1 MAVQGDTPDRQ
12 ALQGKDAKPGGKVI
26 IPCLRKKLKE
36 EQKMTDRVKALTE
49 VKRQLATGKIKFHID
64 AVNPMGAE
72 VAFIAEHSPAG
83 ICVFLDDMYD
93 LFENPFG
100 EVLDILE
107 ERRREAIYESN
118 SAQKEFYRTFL
129 ELVPESKNWKLR

>member
-1 MAVQGDTPDRQ
+1 
-12 ALQGKDAKPGGKVI
+12 
-26 IPCLRKKLKE
+26 
-36 EQKMTDRVKALTE
+36 MTDRVKAEAE
-49 VKRQLATGKIKFHID
+49 VKKQLAAGEIKFRID

-72 VAFIAEHSPAG
+72 VAFIKENSPAG

-118 SAQKEFYRTFL
+118 STQKVLYKTFL
-129 ELVPESKNWKLR
+129 ELVPEAKNWKLR